1 MQTYR
6 GNYPDDVAEA
16 ELAQLDAPDQS
27 PPNTTG
33 QDERQLQV
41 RAYDHWASL
50 LEDREFPAIASLNPT
65 DLPDF
70 GPYSVVLDFTR
81 GVDNP
86 TIRFIGEHLAKEC
99 GCPTSITTPIGVPP
113 RSVLSRFG
121 EFYLQ
126 ILANQAPVGFETEFI
141 NRFDRTNIYQ
151 GILLP
156 FSSDNET
163 ADFVLGVLKWTEVAE
178 QNITDKLLFEVDQAL
193 EVGRQFTDPDFAQA
207 TQRSGPADILDLSL
221 VEQLIEQDRAAPG
234 QAQEPPKAATRE
246 QPTATTPETKDA
258 PPLRARLAKL
268 FARTDEQK
276 KTAPA
281 QPRPPAPPAA
291 VAAAPVQEDPPP
303 VRPQPFDAA
312 RENAAASALLPE
324 VVATSAADLVLS
336 DGVELNLGD
345 LLALARQQ
353 AEVAR
358 GSEDRSRQTLYEAIG
373 KAYDFSLAAVEDPRQ
388 FAKLVSEAGLTF
400 QRRAPM
406 TPVVKLVFGA
416 DYDKTR
422 LTEYAAALTHARRI
436 GLAPGTLGNYLCAVP
451 GGLKGVVTEERRIK
465 RLEQGKEPIRRD
477 GPRDEICEKLRLLD
491 HAPLETVP
499 SVGSEFTLLVA
510 RRLPDGQVVLLGEVA
525 DDIPLLEKAAK
536 KLID

>member
-6 GNYPDDVAEA
+6 GNYPDDVAEV
-16 ELAQLDAPDQS
+16 ELAQVDFPDQA
-27 PPNTTG
+27 PPSTSG
-33 QDERQLQV
+33 PDEQQLQML
-41 RAYDHWASL
+41 AYDHWTSL
-50 LEDREFPAIASLNPT
+50 LGDREFPAIARLNPAN
-65 DLPDF
+65 LPEF

-81 GVDNP
+81 GADNP
-86 TIRFIGEHLAKEC
+86 TIRFIGERLAEEC
-99 GCPTSITTPIGVPP
+99 GCPTTITTPIGVPP

-121 EFYLQ
+121 DYYLQ
-126 ILANQAPVGFETEFI
+126 ILANQAPIGFETEFI
-141 NRFDRTNIYQ
+141 NRFDRTSIYQ

-156 FSSDNET
+156 FSSDNEA
-163 ADFVLGVLKWTEVAE
+163 ADFVLGVLNWKEAAE

-193 EVGRQFTDPDFAQA
+193 EVGRQFTDPDFAQT

-221 VEQLIEQDRAAPG
+221 VEQLIEQDRAAPA

-246 QPTATTPETKDA
+246 QPTARTPETKDA

-281 QPRPPAPPAA
+281 QPRPPAHPAA
-291 VAAAPVQEDPPP
+291 PAAIQEDQPP

-312 RENAAASALLPE
+312 LEDAAASALLPE
-324 VVATSAADLVLS
+324 VAAASAADLVLS

-465 RLEQGKEPIRRD
+465 RPEQGKEPIRRD
-477 GPRDEICEKLRLLD
+477 GPREEICEKLRLLD

>member
-6 GNYPDDVAEA
+6 SNYPDDVAEA
-16 ELAQLDAPDQS
+16 ELAQMDVLDQAPS
-27 PPNTTG
+27 STTG
-33 QDERQLQV
+33 PDEQQLQM
-41 RAYDHWASL
+41 RAYDHWTSL
-50 LEDREFPAIASLNPT
+50 LGDREFPAIAKLNPAN
-65 DLPDF
+65 LPDF

-81 GVDNP
+81 GADSP
-86 TIRFIGEHLAKEC
+86 TIRFIGERLAEEC
-99 GCPTSITTPIGVPP
+99 GCPSSITTPIGVPSG
-113 RSVLSRFG
+113 SVLSRFG
-121 EFYLQ
+121 DYYLQ
-126 ILANQAPVGFETEFI
+126 ILANQAPIGFETEFI
-141 NRFDRTNIYQ
+141 NRFDRTSIYQ

-156 FSSDNET
+156 FSSDDET
-163 ADFVLGVLKWTEVAE
+163 ADFVLGVLNWKEVAE

-193 EVGRQFTDPDFAQA
+193 EVGRQFTDPAFVQT
-207 TQRSGPADILDLSL
+207 TQRNNPSDILDLSL
-221 VEQLIEQDRAAPG
+221 VEQLIEQDLVTPPQPQAAPKD
-234 QAQEPPKAATRE
+234 QPAATTIQAKE
-246 QPTATTPETKDA
+246 A
-258 PPLRARLAKL
+258 PPLRSRLAKL
-268 FARTDEQK
+268 FARADDQK
-276 KTAPA
+276 KTAPT
-281 QPRPPAPPAA
+281 QPRDPAPP
-291 VAAAPVQEDPPP
+291 VSVAPVEEDRRPI
-303 VRPQPFDAA
+303 RPQPFDAA
-312 RENAAASALLPE
+312 QGNTAAGDLLPE
-324 VVATSAADLVLS
+324 VAVASAAELVLS
-336 DGVELNLGD
+336 GEAEPNLGD

-373 KAYDFSLAAVEDPRQ
+373 KAYDFSLAAVEDPGQ

-422 LTEYAAALTHARRI
+422 LTEYAAALSHARRI

-477 GPRDEICEKLRLLD
+477 GPREEICEKLRLLD

-499 SVGSEFTLLVA
+499 SLGSEFTLLVA